1 VSLIVYWWLAKMN
14 VKSGFGAKF
23 KAMWRNHRWHIFAAL
38 AALSFLF
45 ELYEFFSR
53 PSKLQDP
60 LHFIEITAY
69 GVILP
74 IVFVTLHRI
83 EAKKNNAIDTLALRD
98 LFVYQLNNAGNWNEL
113 TEAIALFPR
122 NIIPL
127 LGVRLLIYQPNT
139 NNFEIEFTRGFNA
152 GTQAAAPDHSTEME
166 VAKCHLADA
175 QEFKGVKVC
184 NCPLQLQSYGNNVIF
199 RRYCLP
205 LPNANSLIGLLQL
218 DLPISYNLTPGRIDL
233 LNSLAPEISMSLSKG
248 LLQRKTL
255 LQEAAIET
263 ERLRLAS
270 DLHDT
275 LGQDLA
281 FLRHKIDQIVQDG
294 TLLGMP
300 HLLQEFHQMR
310 TVAEEAN
317 QTVRNILIVTRPD
330 QDTVLDARLLAYA
343 RAVSK
348 RANFVLSLKSNGQFR
363 ILSRH
368 MQFQAF
374 LIFREILANIERH
387 ANARNVVIVLTWA
400 EEGFTMSISDDGR
413 GFQSE
418 LIDENTHFGLTIIEA
433 RVVEMNGRMIVESAP
448 NVGTTISIWL
458 PINHKYASASIE
470 SRIYEENPPG

>member
-1 VSLIVYWWLAKMN
+1 
-14 VKSGFGAKF
+14 
-23 KAMWRNHRWHIFAAL
+23 
-38 AALSFLF
+38 
-45 ELYEFFSR
+45 
-53 PSKLQDP
+53 
-60 LHFIEITAY
+60 
-69 GVILP
+69 
-74 IVFVTLHRI
+74 
-83 EAKKNNAIDTLALRD
+83 
-98 LFVYQLNNAGNWNEL
+98 
-113 TEAIALFPR
+113 
-122 NIIPL
+122 
-127 LGVRLLIYQPNT
+127 
-139 NNFEIEFTRGFNA
+139 
-152 GTQAAAPDHSTEME
+152 
-166 VAKCHLADA
+166 
-175 QEFKGVKVC
+175 
-184 NCPLQLQSYGNNVIF
+184 
-199 RRYCLP
+199 
-205 LPNANSLIGLLQL
+205 LIGLLQL